1 MRIVKLIAAAGA
13 LLAATPLLA
22 QQPAPAAAPD
32 YSQEANW
39 LCLPGRKD
47 ACGRPLPTAALNL
60 NGYGSVGQSLPAADA
75 KVDCFYVYPT
85 VSRDAGDNSDLVP
98 GPEEQAVATVQFARF
113 GSVCRTFAP
122 MYRQATLTALLR
134 QASGG
139 APRTADVIALAYSD
153 VLAAWRHYLQ
163 HHNKGRPFVLIG
175 HSQGTIHLSRLLAQE
190 IEGSDVARRMLSAM
204 LIGFNVEV
212 PEGKLVGGT
221 FQKTPLCTRVGETG
235 CVVTYVSFRATNP
248 PPPGALF
255 GRAARPGM
263 AVGCTNPA
271 RLTRG
276 SAPLDSYWYAGPSV
290 TSTNN
295 PVQWSSSGAPPTPF
309 LRTEGLASAACVNK
323 GPLGYLS
330 VVVNADPADART
342 DRIPGDVTLAG
353 RIAPGWGL
361 HLADMNLAIG
371 DLIALVE
378 AQSEAHLSGSPRR
391 R

>member
-1 MRIVKLIAAAGA
+1 MRAGIFLGAA
-13 LLAATPLLA
+13 LLLGAGSA
-22 QQPAPAAAPD
+22 QAQPQAPD
-32 YSQEANW
+32 YAQEVSW
-39 LCLPGRKD
+39 LCLPGRED
-47 ACGRPLPTAALNL
+47 PCGKPLPTTALNP
-60 NGYGSVGQSLPAADA
+60 NGYGSVGQSLPA
-75 KVDCFYVYPT
+75 KNPPIDCFYVYPT
-85 VSRDAGDNSDLVP
+85 VSRDQGDNADLIA
-98 GPEEQAVATVQFARF
+98 GPEEQAVATVQLARF
-113 GSVCRTFAP
+113 ASVCRTFAP

-139 APRTADVIALAYSD
+139 APRTADVIGLAYSD
-153 VLAAWRHYLQ
+153 VASAWRHYLE

-175 HSQGTIHLSRLLAQE
+175 HSQGTIHLSRLLREQ
-190 IEGSDVARRMLSAM
+190 IEGRESAKRMLSAL

-221 FQKTPLCTRVGETG
+221 FEKTPLCTRVGETG

-248 PPPGALF
+248 PPPDALF

-263 AVGCTNPA
+263 TVACTNPA
-271 RLTRG
+271 RLARG

-290 TSTNN
+290 TTTNS
-295 PVQWSSSGAPPTPF
+295 PITWSSSGPPPTPF
-309 LRTEGLASAACVNK
+309 IRTDGLASAACVNQ

-330 VVVNADPADART
+330 VAVNADPADART

-361 HLADMNLAIG
+361 HLADMNLAMG

-378 AQSEAHLSGSPRR
+378 AQAEAFTGRR
-391 R
+391 